1 MSNPRKYIA
10 KKERVDASDL
20 ELTEKVVFINRVAK
34 VMKGGRRF
42 HFTAIVV
49 VGDMAGHVG
58 AAMGKATEVPE
69 AIRKAGTIARKHMIS
84 VPMSNT
90 TIPHPL
96 LVNFGAARVLM
107 KPAPP
112 GTGLIAGGGVRAVL
126 EMAGVKDVVAKS
138 LGSNNPANTVKAT
151 MLGAL
156 AAPLARRGA
165 PAPARDLPGGVRWQL
180 SCASPGRRARSATS
194 TTRSARSRRSVSGG
208 WATASSTAITAPC
221 VV

>member
-10 KKERVDASDL
+10 KRERVDASTLDL
-20 ELTEKVVFINRVAK
+20 SEKVVFINRVAK

-49 VGDMAGHVG
+49 VGDMAGRVG

-112 GTGLIAGGGVRAVL
+112 GIAGGGVRAVL

-151 MLGAL
+151 MLG
-156 AAPLARRGA
+156 
-165 PAPARDLPGGVRWQL
+165 L
-180 SCASPGRRARSATS
+180 SRLRSPDDILQRRRAISQEA
-194 TTRSARSRRSVSGG
+194 SVGS
-208 WATASSTAITAPC
+208 
-221 VV
+221 

>member
-10 KKERVDASDL
+10 KKERVATGDM
-20 ELTEKVVFINRVAK
+20 ELSEKVVFINRVAK

-49 VGDMAGHVG
+49 VGDMSGHVG

-69 AIRKAGTIARKHMIS
+69 AIRKAGTVARKHMIK
-84 VPMSNT
+84 VPMNKT

-96 LVNFGAARVLM
+96 LVRFGAAKVLI

-126 EMAGVKDVVAKS
+126 EMAGVKDAVAKS
-138 LGSNNPANTVKAT
+138 LGSNNPANAVKAT
-151 MLGAL
+151 ILAL
-156 AAPLARRGA
+156 SLLRSPDEVLRKRQAVSAEASI
-165 PAPARDLPGGVRWQL
+165 GG
-180 SCASPGRRARSATS
+180 
-194 TTRSARSRRSVSGG
+194 
-208 WATASSTAITAPC
+208 
-221 VV
+221 

>member
-1 MSNPRKYIA
+1 MSNPRRYIT
-10 KKERVDASDL
+10 KKERVASSEL
-20 ELTEKVVFINRVAK
+20 ELSEKVVFINRVAK

-69 AIRKAGTIARKHMIS
+69 AIRKAGTVAKKHMIS
-84 VPMSNT
+84 VPMSGS

-96 LVNFGAARVLM
+96 VVRFSAARVLI

-138 LGSNNPANTVKAT
+138 LGSNNPANAVKAT
-151 MLGAL
+151 ILAL
-156 AAPLARRGA
+156 S
-165 PAPARDLPGGVRWQL
+165 QL
-180 SCASPGRRARSATS
+180 RSPGQVLERRRAISQEAS
-194 TTRSARSRRSVSGG
+194 IGG
-208 WATASSTAITAPC
+208 
-221 VV
+221 

>member
-10 KKERVDASDL
+10 KRERVDPAEM
-20 ELTEKVVFINRVAK
+20 ELSEKVVFINRVAK

-69 AIRKAGTIARKHMIS
+69 AIRKAGTVAKKHMIS
-84 VPMSNT
+84 VPMQNA

-96 LVNFGAARVLM
+96 LVRFGAAKVLI

-126 EMAGVKDVVAKS
+126 EMAGVKDAVAKS
-138 LGSNNPANTVKAT
+138 LGTNNPANAVKAT
-151 MLGAL
+151 ILGL
-156 AAPLARRGA
+156 SQLRSPQDVLRRRQA
-165 PAPARDLPGGVRWQL
+165 VSPEASIGG
-180 SCASPGRRARSATS
+180 
-194 TTRSARSRRSVSGG
+194 
-208 WATASSTAITAPC
+208 
-221 VV
+221 